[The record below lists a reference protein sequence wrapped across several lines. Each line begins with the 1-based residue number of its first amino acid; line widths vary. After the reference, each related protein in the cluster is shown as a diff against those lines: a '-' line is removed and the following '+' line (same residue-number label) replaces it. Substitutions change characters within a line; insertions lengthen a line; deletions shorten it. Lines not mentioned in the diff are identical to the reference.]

1 MILNSTAFHG
11 SPPMNES
18 NKHKMKYDISKN
30 KIKLHES
37 LSLDVIGELKAIM
50 DEEFPKKSKKWV
62 VDLKEVNSIDTA
74 AIQFCVIL
82 KKNLEN
88 QGKNV
93 QFMNLSESL
102 QKDIELLSLE
112 GFINDTSQTGE
123 K

>member
-1 MILNSTAFHG
+1 
-11 SPPMNES
+11 
-18 NKHKMKYDISKN
+18 MKYDISKN

-37 LSLDVIGELKAIM
+37 LSLDVLGELKAIM

-74 AIQFCVIL
+74 AIQFFVIL
-82 KKNLEN
+82 KKNLE
-88 QGKNV
+88 GKNM

-112 GFINDTSQTGE
+112 GFINDSSHTGE

>member
-1 MILNSTAFHG
+1 
-11 SPPMNES
+11 
-18 NKHKMKYDISKN
+18 MKYVISKN
-30 KIKLHES
+30 KIKLHET
-37 LSLDVIGELKAIM
+37 LSLDDIGDLKAIM

-62 VDLKEVNSIDTA
+62 VDLKEVTSIDTA
-74 AIQFCVIL
+74 AIQFLIIL

-102 QKDIELLSLE
+102 QKDIKLLSLE
-112 GFINDTSQTGE
+112 GFINDTSHAGE

>member
-1 MILNSTAFHG
+1 
-11 SPPMNES
+11 
-18 NKHKMKYDISKN
+18 MKYDISKN

-37 LSLDVIGELKAIM
+37 LSLDDIRELKTIM
-50 DEEFPKKSKKWV
+50 DEELPKKSKKYSI
-62 VDLKEVNSIDTA
+62 DLKEVNSIETA
-74 AIQFCVIL
+74 AIQYFVIL
-82 KKNLEN
+82 KNNLEN

-112 GFINDTSQTGE
+112 GFINDSSHTGE

>member
-1 MILNSTAFHG
+1 
-11 SPPMNES
+11 
-18 NKHKMKYDISKN
+18 MKYDISKN
-30 KIKLHES
+30 KIKLKDS
-37 LSLDVIGELKAIM
+37 ISLDDIRELKTLM
-50 DEEFPKKSKKWV
+50 DEELPKKSKKYSI
-62 VDLKEVNSIDTA
+62 DLKEVNSIDTA
-74 AIQFCVIL
+74 AIQFFVIL

-112 GFINDTSQTGE
+112 GFINDSSHTGE

>member
-1 MILNSTAFHG
+1 MIIKNPIILPS
-11 SPPMNES
+11 
-18 NKHKMKYDISKN
+18 SK
-30 KIKLHES
+30 
-37 LSLDVIGELKAIM
+37 VIM
-50 DEEFPKKSKKWV
+50 DEELTKKSKKWV

-74 AIQFCVIL
+74 AIQFFVIL

-102 QKDIELLSLE
+102 KKDIELLSFE
-112 GFINDTSQTGE
+112 GFINDSSHTGE